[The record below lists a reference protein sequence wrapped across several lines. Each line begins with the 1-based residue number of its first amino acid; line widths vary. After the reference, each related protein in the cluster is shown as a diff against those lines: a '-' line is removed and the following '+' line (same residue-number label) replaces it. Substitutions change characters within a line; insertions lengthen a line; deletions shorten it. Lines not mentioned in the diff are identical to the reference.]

1 MPGLSGFRRRVDSVR
16 DLLRSEADMALAV
29 IYHHGLLSGSWTL
42 KEFTREP
49 TRAERVLGIVL
60 SALLS
65 VVFGG
70 LTYLFARH
78 GPGIAAVV
86 TGTLFGVVVVFLYR
100 AAFGT
105 RRALNRNASYKLA
118 WALMLFG
125 AVGFAIYPCI
135 PDGPFA
141 RRLMLLS
148 GSTTVFSA
156 GLAGVRGRR
165 NRA

>member
-1 MPGLSGFRRRVDSVR
+1 
-16 DLLRSEADMALAV
+16 MAHAV

-60 SALLS
+60 SSLLS
-65 VVFGG
+65 LVLGG

-78 GPGIAAVV
+78 GPWIAAVV
-86 TGTLFGVVVVFLYR
+86 TGALLGVVVVFLYR

-118 WALMLFG
+118 WVLMLFG
-125 AVGFAIYPCI
+125 AVGFAIYLCI

-156 GLAGVRGRR
+156 GLAGVRSRR

>member
-1 MPGLSGFRRRVDSVR
+1 MK
-16 DLLRSEADMALAV
+16 
-29 IYHHGLLSGSWTL
+29 T
-42 KEFTREP
+42 FTREP

-65 VVFGG
+65 VVFAG

-78 GPGIAAVV
+78 GSGIAAVV
-86 TGTLFGVVVVFLYR
+86 TGALFGVVVVFLYR

-125 AVGFAIYPCI
+125 AVGFAIYLCI